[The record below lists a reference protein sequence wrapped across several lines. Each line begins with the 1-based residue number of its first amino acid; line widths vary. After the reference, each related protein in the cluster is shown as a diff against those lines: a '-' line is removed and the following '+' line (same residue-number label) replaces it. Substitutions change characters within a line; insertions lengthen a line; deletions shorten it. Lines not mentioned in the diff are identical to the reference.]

1 METVAQPPAD
11 DELHLLTEWGD
22 PASRSRTRRAGVL
35 SVLAHAAVIVTV
47 AVMPADI
54 IKEQEVARRV
64 TPLIEP
70 VTELTQKAP
79 NTAKVGKE
87 FRAEVR
93 PRLQLPEPPS
103 PPVMAPRQALKPPVP
118 PPKRPQPVPLP
129 DAPVVVPA
137 SPKDPAKTD
146 LALLAPSSPPPQ
158 IQTEEKK
165 GPFET
170 PGAPREPG
178 PGRLR
183 GPDTSVAEAIR
194 QTVRGSN
201 PGRPPIA
208 GDRDGLGPSV
218 PGSSGDLPQLLSDPM
233 GVDFRPYLTQI
244 LAIVRRNWFSV
255 YPESA
260 RLGMRGRVGVQFAIA
275 RSGSVTKVVYAA
287 QSGTQA
293 LDQAAIAAI
302 SMSNPFPALPS
313 DFKGDRVVLQF
324 NFAYNMPKQ

>member
-1 METVAQPPAD
+1 
-11 DELHLLTEWGD
+11 
-22 PASRSRTRRAGVL
+22 L
-35 SVLAHAAVIVTV
+35 SVLAHAVVIVTV

-54 IKEQEVARRV
+54 IKEQEVVRRV

-93 PRLQLPEPPS
+93 PRLQLPVPPS
-103 PPVMAPRQALKPPVP
+103 PAVTAPRQALKPPVP
-118 PPKRPQPVPLP
+118 PKRAQPVPLP
-129 DAPVVVPA
+129 DAPTVTA
-137 SPKDPAKTD
+137 SPKDPTKTD
-146 LALLAPSSPPPQ
+146 LALLAPSAPPQ

-170 PGAPREPG
+170 PNAPREPG

-183 GPDTSVAEAIR
+183 GPDTSVADAIR
-194 QTVRGSN
+194 QTVRGNN
-201 PGRPPIA
+201 PGRPLIP

-218 PGSSGDLPQLLSDPM
+218 QGSSGDLPQLLSDPM

-260 RLGMRGRVGVQFAIA
+260 RLGMRGKVGVQFAIA

-302 SMSNPFPALPS
+302 SMSNPFPALPA